1 MRSIAR
7 RDLIQWTCNVLWIL
21 CFALPAVSQGADPA
35 SGPAPVE
42 VSGEKKTAA
51 AQSGALT
58 IKGSDTMVI
67 LGQRWAE
74 NYMKIHSGAKIS
86 VIGGGSGTGI
96 AALING
102 TVDIAQAS
110 RAMKADE
117 KRQFILNFKRKA
129 LEIPVALDGIV
140 VVVNKQNPVKS
151 LTLEQLR
158 KIYRGEITDWKDL
171 GGAPGAIVTYGRE
184 NSSGTYAYFKEHVLK
199 EQDFS
204 PRTQTLAGTAAI
216 INAVSKD
223 ANGIGYSGH
232 GYSEGVKM
240 LALAAEEGAEAVEP
254 DEAHVASG
262 AYPLSRPLFFYVDQA
277 KYTDM
282 VADFVNYCLS
292 PEGQAIVMETGY
304 FPVQKKEK
312 ADGSASAEATPA
324 ATPEKRPE

>member
-1 MRSIAR
+1 
-7 RDLIQWTCNVLWIL
+7 
-21 CFALPAVSQGADPA
+21 
-35 SGPAPVE
+35 
-42 VSGEKKTAA
+42 
-51 AQSGALT
+51 
-58 IKGSDTMVI
+58 
-67 LGQRWAE
+67 
-74 NYMKIHSGAKIS
+74 

-140 VVVNKQNPVKS
+140 VVVNKQKP
-151 LTLEQLR
+151 R
-158 KIYRGEITDWKDL
+158 KIADARTTAQNLPRRNHGLEGF
-171 GGAPGAIVTYGRE
+171 GGAPGANVTYGRE
-184 NSSGTYAYFKEHVLK
+184 KITSGTYAYFKEHVLK

-204 PRTQTLAGTAAI
+204 PRTQTLADG
-216 INAVSKD
+216 
-223 ANGIGYSGH
+223 GHHQRRLEGRQCIGYSGH

-240 LALAAEEGAEAVEP
+240 TGAGGGRQAEAVEP

-262 AYPLSRPLFFYVDQA
+262 RIRSAVRFFLYVDQA
-277 KYTDM
+277 NIHGHGRGFRD
-282 VADFVNYCLS
+282 YCLS

-324 ATPEKRPE
+324 ATPRKTAGINPAPERVRLIEQAFRSHAPSCCDPPAFHGSGGGSGHSSGNRRVSAPGRFWPPRVRRKRRIGGLERIVEERDFPHLAFRRGAGVI